1 MRAGSSARNPLC
13 GKRVG
18 AGMKKILTAA
28 LTGLALAG
36 SIGAAGSAVA
46 DTADLGNAHL
56 PSVVPLSGLL
66 NPQEKPAA
74 GAAVEG
80 LLPGH

>member
-1 MRAGSSARNPLC
+1 
-13 GKRVG
+13 
-18 AGMKKILTAA
+18 MKKIRNLA
-28 LTGLALAG
+28 LTGLALVG

-66 NPQEKPAA
+66 DPQEKPAP
-74 GAAVEG
+74 AADTVVEG
-80 LLPGH
+80 LLPGR

>member
-1 MRAGSSARNPLC
+1 
-13 GKRVG
+13 
-18 AGMKKILTAA
+18 MKKILTAA

-66 NPQEKPAA
+66 NPQEKPA
-74 GAAVEG
+74 GVPVDAAVEG
-80 LLPGH
+80 LMPGR

>member
-1 MRAGSSARNPLC
+1 
-13 GKRVG
+13 
-18 AGMKKILTAA
+18 MKKILTAA

-66 NPQEKPAA
+66 NPQEKPASA
-74 GAAVEG
+74 ADRPAATAAVEG

>member
-1 MRAGSSARNPLC
+1 
-13 GKRVG
+13 
-18 AGMKKILTAA
+18 MKKILTAA
-28 LTGLALAG
+28 LTGLAVAG

-46 DTADLGNAHL
+46 DTADLGNASL

-74 GAAVEG
+74 AADMPAANAVVEG
-80 LLPGH
+80 LLPGGR

>member
-1 MRAGSSARNPLC
+1 
-13 GKRVG
+13 
-18 AGMKKILTAA
+18 MKKILTAA

-46 DTADLGNAHL
+46 DTADIGNANL

-66 NPQEKPAA
+66 NPQAKAAGPAA
-74 GAAVEG
+74 RMPAANATVEG
-80 LLPGH
+80 LLPGR